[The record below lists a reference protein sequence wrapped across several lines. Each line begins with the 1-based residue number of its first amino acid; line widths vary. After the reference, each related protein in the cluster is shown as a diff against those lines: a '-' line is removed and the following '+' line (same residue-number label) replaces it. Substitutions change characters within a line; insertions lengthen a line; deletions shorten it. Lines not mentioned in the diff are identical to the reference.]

1 MESKYEEIEKR
12 YRESGLTLKEFYLSK
27 KTNHEITQLVSN

>member
-12 YRESGLTLKEFYLSK
+12 YRERGLTLKEFYLS
-27 KTNHEITQLVSN
+27 NNINWN